1 MDRHPT
7 AIRPQRGRRLGRGS
21 WDREVTKV
29 AQLMMETAA
38 GNRTICRPIGDLD
51 MIGAELLR
59 RAGAGVVTTGGSVV
73 IDLSE
78 VTFIDS
84 AGLCALVGLAR
95 RSSECGGSLCFVG
108 ARRSV
113 SQVLS
118 TTRIDQLL
126 GMPPK
131 TPDHTSSVRHSSSTC
146 VRQV

>member
-1 MDRHPT
+1 M
-7 AIRPQRGRRLGRGS
+7 
-21 WDREVTKV
+21 V
-29 AQLMMETAA
+29 QLMVERAA

-59 RAGAGVVTTGGSVV
+59 RAGAGLVATGGSVV
-73 IDLSE
+73 IDLSG

-95 RSSECGGSLCFVG
+95 RSSECGGKISFVG

-113 SQVLS
+113 SRVLS
-118 TTRIDQLL
+118 MSGVDQLL

-131 TPDHTSSVRHSSSTC
+131 TPDHSASTPQYVGSAGLERSRERSHS
-146 VRQV
+146 QP